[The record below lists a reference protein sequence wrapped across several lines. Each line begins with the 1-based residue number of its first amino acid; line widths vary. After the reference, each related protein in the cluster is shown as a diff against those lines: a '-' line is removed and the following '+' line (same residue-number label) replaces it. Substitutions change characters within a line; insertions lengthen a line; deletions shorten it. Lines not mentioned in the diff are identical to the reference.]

1 VLNNELKQMNPRF
14 KVNKLSIKQIACV
27 SITNLSLDDCKLKIG
42 GLKVGRVQV
51 IKFLGLLVDEILSWS
66 IIILTQ

>member
-1 VLNNELKQMNPRF
+1 MLNNELKQMNPRF